1 MSYPQHSNGPGARQ
15 GNMQTHP
22 EMGSHSDMSTHPEIA
37 EMRARLERTGSSGR
51 AIALEGLILMA
62 GLYAAISPWVIH
74 YSFTAPNLRTN
85 NLIVGLAVA
94 LIALG
99 LTLAPERM
107 LRMAW
112 VLVPLGVWLVIS
124 PWVVTVTH
132 TASNGVIWSNV
143 VTGAVTALLGLAAM
157 GLTVGMNKRKQ
168 HHNR

>member
-15 GNMQTHP
+15 GSMQTHP

-85 NLIVGLAVA
+85 NLIVGLAIS

-112 VLVPLGVWLVIS
+112 VLVPLGVWLLIS
-124 PWVVTVTH
+124 PWVVTAGH
-132 TASNGVIWSNV
+132 TARTGAIWSNV

-168 HHNR
+168 HQPR